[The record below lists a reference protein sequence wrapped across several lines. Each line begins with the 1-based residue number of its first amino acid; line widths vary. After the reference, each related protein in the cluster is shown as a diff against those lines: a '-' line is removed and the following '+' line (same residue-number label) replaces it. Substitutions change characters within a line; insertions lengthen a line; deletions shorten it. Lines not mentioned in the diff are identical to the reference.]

1 MRICACVYNMYKFVC
16 GRKMSLNT
24 EFCCLSCVF
33 ACSGK
38 LLFVI
43 LDASYTLNLRWSCSV
58 VLVNF
63 SEEGEGP
70 AKVQVVMGHVV
81 KEVEI
86 LQEADQETTRRL
98 QTCFMPPSVMAV
110 SQTDPEELTR
120 RRDAVRQW
128 LEKNR
133 VPVQEEGAELRVA
146 GVLTITAPYRP
157 SDCISSNQIILDRI
171 QKLVCALKP
180 D

>member
-1 MRICACVYNMYKFVC
+1 M
-16 GRKMSLNT
+16 
-24 EFCCLSCVF
+24 
-33 ACSGK
+33 
-38 LLFVI
+38 
-43 LDASYTLNLRWSCSV
+43 
-58 VLVNF
+58 LVNF
-63 SEEGEGP
+63 SEDAEVA

-81 KEVEI
+81 EEVKI
-86 LQEADQETTRRL
+86 LQEADEETTRRL
-98 QTCFMPPSVMAV
+98 QTYFMPPSVVAA
-110 SQTDPEELTR
+110 SQQDPEELAR
-120 RRDAVRQW
+120 MKDRVRQW

-146 GVLTITAPYRP
+146 GVLTITAPYRA